1 VSDTNSKHILIVEDE
16 EMTARLILYRLKAMG
31 HRVHHASDGIEG
43 FNYIRENKPDLVV
56 LDVMLPGISG
66 FEILQRLQDDENFDT
81 SLIKVLM
88 LSNKKRAEDV
98 SRGFDLGVM
107 EYVPKPFKMEEF
119 LLRLNRVLKQ

>member
-1 VSDTNSKHILIVEDE
+1 VTVTNSKHILIVEDE

-31 HRVHHASDGIEG
+31 HRVHHVSDGVEG
-43 FNYIRENKPDLVV
+43 LRYIRENKPDLVV

-66 FEILQRLQDDENFDT
+66 FEILQTLHDDKDFDT
-81 SLIKVLM
+81 SPIKVLM

-98 SRGFDLGVM
+98 SRGFDLGVL

-119 LLRLNRVLKQ
+119 LLQLNRVIKQ

>member
-1 VSDTNSKHILIVEDE
+1 
-16 EMTARLILYRLKAMG
+16 MTARLILYRLKAMG

>member
-1 VSDTNSKHILIVEDE
+1 MTETNSKHILIVEDE

-31 HRVHHASDGIEG
+31 HRVHHARDGIEG
-43 FNYIRENKPDLVV
+43 MNYIRENKPDLVV

-66 FEILQRLQDDENFDT
+66 FEILQQLHDDENFDT
-81 SLIKVLM
+81 SPIKVLM

-98 SRGFDLGVM
+98 SRGFDLGIL
-107 EYVPKPFKMEEF
+107 EYVSKPFKMEEF